1 MLDKHT
7 RTVPVIDGGVFVGV
21 LSRRDVL
28 RCVAR
33 RELTSAAA
41 AARGMDRPHSERPAS
56 TPPEPGSLNK
66 PRNLLM
72 DLDKPASAA
81 RARRWGSDPC
91 EVP

>member
-66 PRNLLM
+66 PATCSWTSTSPQALHVRGAG
-72 DLDKPASAA
+72 DQIP
-81 RARRWGSDPC
+81 G
-91 EVP
+91 E